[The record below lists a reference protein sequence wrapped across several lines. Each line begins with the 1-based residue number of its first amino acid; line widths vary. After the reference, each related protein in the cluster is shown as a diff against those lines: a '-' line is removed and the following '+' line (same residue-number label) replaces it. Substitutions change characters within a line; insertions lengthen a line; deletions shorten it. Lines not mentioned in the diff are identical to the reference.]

1 VPGLTAAGLEI
12 ATLADVREE
21 INEKWR
27 EFFGASMD
35 VSDRSPDGHV
45 IGIVAEVFATLWELL
60 EAVKS
65 ARDPNAASGALL
77 RALAALTGT
86 IETPASFS
94 TVTLTLTGTPTTV
107 VAVDSLSSTSSTEQ
121 QFRHTEAGTIVAATA
136 RATSTAYALGDRRS
150 NSGNIYLV
158 VVAGTSGVGA
168 GPVGDDP
175 DPDVTELDGTEL
187 EWRFLGEGTGFV
199 DVEARATAVGPIVA
213 LAGDIVGRD
222 TPVGGWDGVVNIL
235 DATLGRAA
243 MTDAEL
249 RVLRVLELGR
259 PGTSPKGAI
268 RAAALDVT
276 GVTSATVFSNITDVT
291 DADGVPPHS
300 VELLVRGGA
309 DQDIWDMLLANV
321 ADGIRTHGTEVGTA
335 VDSQG
340 TSHEMKFS
348 RVTEILV
355 YVDVTLVNDPN
366 TYPAD
371 GDDQVKAAIST
382 GGNARDDGVNVV
394 SSKLIS
400 LIDTVSGVL
409 EIDLPLISADPITV
423 PVATTTIQVSLRERA
438 VFDTTRITVATSN
451 GVP

>member
-12 ATLADVREE
+12 ATLGDVREE

-45 IGIVAEVFATLWELL
+45 IGIMAEVFATLWELL

-94 TVTLTLTGTPTTV
+94 TVTLTLTGTPTV
-107 VAVDSLSSTSSTEQ
+107 EVPVDSLSSTASTDQ
-121 QFRHTEAGTIVAATA
+121 QFRHTEAGTIVVATA
-136 RATSTAYALGDRRS
+136 RATSTVYVLGDRRS

-175 DPDVTELDGTEL
+175 DPDVSETDGTVS
-187 EWRFLGEGTGFV
+187 WRFLGEGTGFV
-199 DVEARATAVGPIVA
+199 DVEARATEVGPIVA
-213 LAGDIVGRD
+213 LAGDIVGID
-222 TPVGGWDGVVNIL
+222 SPVGGWTGVVNIL
-235 DATLGRAA
+235 DAELGRAA

-268 RAAALDVT
+268 RAAALDVN
-276 GVTSATVFSNITDVT
+276 GVTSATVFSNTSDVT
-291 DADGVPPHS
+291 DVDGVPPHS
-300 VELLVRGGA
+300 VELLVSGGA

-340 TSHEMKFS
+340 TSHTMKFS

-355 YVDVTLVNDPN
+355 YVDVTLVKDPN

-400 LIDTVSGVL
+400 LIDKVSGVL
-409 EIDLPLISADPITV
+409 EIDLPLISADPVTV
-423 PVATTTIQVSLRERA
+423 PVATTTIPVSLRERA
-438 VFDTTRITVATSN
+438 VFDTTRITISTSD